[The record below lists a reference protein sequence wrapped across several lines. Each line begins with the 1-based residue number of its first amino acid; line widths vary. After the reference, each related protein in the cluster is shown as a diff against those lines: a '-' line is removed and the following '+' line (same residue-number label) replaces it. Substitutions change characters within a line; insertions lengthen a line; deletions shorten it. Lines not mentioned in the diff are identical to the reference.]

1 MIRRRDYKFFTEKVV
16 IITENYR
23 LIRLI
28 LVIITI
34 MSIKI
39 DEKDLAILALIQEDS
54 QRTAKQIAKK
64 IGAPLTTVFA
74 KTKRMQEQGII
85 RGYHAVVA
93 AEKLGAGTSAFILAS
108 VSYRSKADGAPVSQ
122 RTVAEEIAKFAEV
135 QEVHIITGDWDLL
148 VKLRAASVD
157 AIGKFVVDK
166 LRLISG
172 LEKTL
177 TCMVFETV
185 KETTAVA
192 LPVKKSVRA
201 QLEVA

>member
-1 MIRRRDYKFFTEKVV
+1 
-16 IITENYR
+16 
-23 LIRLI
+23 
-28 LVIITI
+28 
-34 MSIKI
+34 MSVKL
-39 DEKDLAILALIQEDS
+39 DEKDLAILALLQENS
-54 QRTAKQIAKK
+54 QLTAKQIAKK
-64 IGAPLTTVFA
+64 VGAPLTTVFA
-74 KTKRMQEQGII
+74 KTKRMQEAGII
-85 RGYHAVVA
+85 VGYHAIVA
-93 AEKLGAGTSAFILAS
+93 ADKLGAGTSAFILAS
-108 VSYRSKADGAPVSQ
+108 VSYRSQADGAPVSQ

-148 VKLRAASVD
+148 VKLRGQSVD

-192 LPVKKSVRA
+192 LPLKR
-201 QLEVA
+201 QLRTQVAVE